1 MHSESNNS
9 AERSDSTVFASLPLG
24 IKEEAS
30 PIPCTLE
37 EDPLRGWLLQL
48 QKQFAPSLETQHSS
62 GTASSLSCD
71 GSLPCAQAFTL
82 NPECDPPHLPPPT
95 SHFSQLIIP
104 HFKLNQEELWGEQ
117 GFTQQEYPEADADI
131 SPVKVSGG
139 KVTNQKS
146 KMRHRRFRKHPKV
159 SIYQFFRKM
168 LWEAQMLLA

>member
-9 AERSDSTVFASLPLG
+9 AERSDSTVFASLPFS

-37 EDPLRGWLLQL
+37 KDPLRGWLLQL
-48 QKQFAPSLETQHSS
+48 QRQFAPSLETQHSS
-62 GTASSLSCD
+62 GTGSSQSCD
-71 GSLPCAQAFTL
+71 GSFPCAQAITL

-104 HFKLNQEELWGEQ
+104 DFKLSQEELWGD
-117 GFTQQEYPEADADI
+117 QEYPQADADI

-139 KVTNQKS
+139 KAKS
-146 KMRHRRFRKHPKV
+146 KLRHRRFRKHPKV
-159 SIYQFFRKM
+159 SIYLFFRRM
-168 LWEAQMLLA
+168 LNEAQMLLA

>member
-9 AERSDSTVFASLPLG
+9 AESLDSTVFVSLPLS

-48 QKQFAPSLETQHSS
+48 QRQFAPSLETQHSS
-62 GTASSLSCD
+62 GTASSQSCD
-71 GSLPCAQAFTL
+71 GSFPCAQAITL
-82 NPECDPPHLPPPT
+82 NPECDPPHLT

-104 HFKLNQEELWGEQ
+104 DFKLNKEELWGEQ
-117 GFTQQEYPEADADI
+117 GFTQQEADADI

-139 KVTNQKS
+139 KAATQKS